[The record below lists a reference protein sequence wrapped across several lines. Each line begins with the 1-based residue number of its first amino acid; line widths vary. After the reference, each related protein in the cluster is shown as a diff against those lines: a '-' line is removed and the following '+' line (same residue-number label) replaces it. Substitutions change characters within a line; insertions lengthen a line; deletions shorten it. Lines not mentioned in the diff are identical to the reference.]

1 MGKGTTQTTKENS
14 NTNQQQQ
21 SYSPT
26 YVQDAAKNLVATGT
40 GMTAPFLQIPN
51 YGVAGFTPDQLA
63 AFDFTRNIAQ
73 QRGENTYKWFQGA
86 REYVGDATY
95 QPTAGYNASSFA
107 EFMNPFQ
114 SQVIDATRATLDRD
128 YRDRDAMLAAKYA
141 AAGTFGGSGEAL
153 ARGQAARAHG
163 ENLAN
168 ITAQLNSQAFNTA
181 AGLAYQKSQIEQQQ
195 AAAAAA
201 SEDTRR
207 ARGMQGLQMGSALES
222 EDLQRQL
229 LGLQALMGS
238 GQQQQ
243 DLANQALQWPWG
255 ALSILAGLTP
265 QDQTMMSFGQSASS
279 GTKKT
284 ESSGGG
290 SLLSGLMGL
299 ASLPMGGGTSL
310 GGAVLGKAF
319 GIGCDRAMKTDIE
332 EIGVDEEAG
341 LKLYAFRYKS
351 DPKTYPKVV
360 APMSDEVEERF
371 PGSTRLVA
379 GKRII
384 RADRLAA

>member
-1 MGKGTTQTTKENS
+1 MSLGGGTTQTTKENS
-14 NTNQQQQ
+14 NTTQQQQ

-51 YGVAGFTPDQLA
+51 FGIAGFTPDQMA
-63 AFDFTRNIAQ
+63 GFDFARNIAQ

-86 REYVGDATY
+86 RDYVGDATY
-95 QPTAGYNASSFA
+95 KPYEASQVTGEDATAL
-107 EFMNPFQ
+107 MNPFT
-114 SQVIDATRATLDRD
+114 SAVIDATRNTINRD
-128 YRDRDAMLAAKYA
+128 WRDRDAALAASGA
-141 AAGTFGGSGEAL
+141 ASAVRGSGSAL
-153 ARGQAARAHG
+153 MRGQAARGAN
-163 ENLAN
+163 ETLATT
-168 ITAQLNSQAFNTA
+168 TAQLQSQAYDRAMQIA
-181 AGLAYQKSQIEQQQ
+181 AQNAQMRQQADQ
-195 AAAAAA
+195 SNAAAAAA

-299 ASLPMGGGTSL
+299 ASLPMGGGATL
-310 GGAVLGKAF
+310 GGSLFGKILGK
-319 GIGCDRAMKTDIE
+319 
-332 EIGVDEEAG
+332 
-341 LKLYAFRYKS
+341 
-351 DPKTYPKVV
+351 
-360 APMSDEVEERF
+360 
-371 PGSTRLVA
+371 
-379 GKRII
+379 
-384 RADRLAA
+384 